1 MTGEDCMIQAYDP
14 EEKILDYQAVCQ
26 FAKLLLQLDTADR
39 PATTLQP
46 ESEDFANARLGT
58 TVEELLNITAD
69 VFVTTCRSPAHIWL
83 GYYKIAHVTVKR
95 VQDPNLRPNPRG
107 SPE

>member
-58 TVEELLNITAD
+58 TVEELLNRR
-69 VFVTTCRSPAHIWL
+69 V
-83 GYYKIAHVTVKR
+83 GYHSLQPFPIV
-95 VQDPNLRPNPRG
+95 LRILHSG
-107 SPE
+107 L